1 MVVPATSFRT
11 EPGAVHASYQA
22 YEYATKVSIMKTKFL
37 LGLSIAMLAQ
47 WCAAQTTPSTS
58 GAAPQVQSANSFPAG
73 TIIPIELS
81 KSVDARKAKVGD
93 KIEARLPAD
102 FLAHGKIV
110 IPRETKVFGHV
121 TDVKAHSKES
131 PGSKVGIAFD
141 NMVMKKSGEV
151 PIQVVIQAV
160 GRPLQLVDSPAH
172 MNEGAGVTA
181 ATPSGGSGM
190 GATSPSRAQ
199 ERVAAIPINGAAGT
213 ESDTPPPTTM
223 APLGPTSKGIVGMK
237 GLALDVS
244 GQTSII
250 SSQTDNVKLEN
261 GTQMNLRIQ

>member
-1 MVVPATSFRT
+1 
-11 EPGAVHASYQA
+11 
-22 YEYATKVSIMKTKFL
+22 MKKQIL
-37 LGLSIAMLAQ
+37 LGLGIAMLTGWCTAQ
-47 WCAAQTTPSTS
+47 AAPSTLD
-58 GAAPQVQSANSFPAG
+58 AVPQVQSANSFPGG

-121 TDVKAHSKES
+121 TDVKAHSKDS

-141 NMVMKKSGEV
+141 NMVMKKGGEV
-151 PIQVVIQAV
+151 PIQVVLQAV
-160 GRPLQLVDSPAH
+160 GRPLQLVDSQAH
-172 MNEGAGVTA
+172 MNEGAGLPTA
-181 ATPSGGSGM
+181 AASGAGGM
-190 GATSPSRAQ
+190 GATSPSRTQ
-199 ERVAAIPINGAAGT
+199 ERVAAIPMSGPAGT

-223 APLGPTSKGIVGMK
+223 APLGPTSKGVVGMK
-237 GLALDVS
+237 GLTLEVS

-261 GTQMNLRIQ
+261 GTQMNLRVQ

>member
-1 MVVPATSFRT
+1 MER
-11 EPGAVHASYQA
+11 
-22 YEYATKVSIMKTKFL
+22 KLL
-37 LGLSIAMLAQ
+37 LGLGMAMLAQ
-47 WCAAQTTPSTS
+47 WCAAQAAPTTSD
-58 GAAPQVQSANSFPAG
+58 AAPQVQSANSFPAG

-81 KSVDARKAKVGD
+81 KSLDVRKTKVGD
-93 KIEARLPAD
+93 KVEARLPAD

-121 TDVKAHSKES
+121 TDVKAHSKDS

-141 NMVMKKSGEV
+141 NMVMKKGGEV

-172 MNEGAGVTA
+172 MNEGAGLPTA
-181 ATPSGGSGM
+181 AASGTSGM
-190 GATSPSRAQ
+190 GATSPSRSQ
-199 ERVAAIPINGAAGT
+199 ERVAAIPMSGGAGT

-237 GLALDVS
+237 GLALEVS

-261 GTQMNLRIQ
+261 GTQMNLRVQ